1 LPCSFCK
8 GGNLGNCIKLSPQKS
23 KGINNDYLAASD
35 KDLDLYK
42 HTISKQEVSNSPVG
56 GVFRQLHVLADA
68 RSPRYDALVFSILAW
83 ASRSNV
89 PEDYRTQSSYYEIQ
103 TVRRLNFNLEI
114 CAIDTHEVF
123 ASNLLAW
130 FTYSSCSKV
139 VQAHMHFKG
148 SLAMLNFLIDKYTK
162 YYNDNDLKL
171 FGPFIIDCANAWT
184 IRNGVIPNRCTT
196 FNQRVTYFNQLTLK
210 GSLTAWYSGPLEAAN
225 STLGNLF
232 EVALTSMCQY
242 ARKELK
248 GDFERDNVDHVLQ
261 YIYAELG
268 DRDLHSALRTLY
280 QSFQGAQTNHTT
292 VEGQLITRLFHRLR
306 STLLLLTVLEAP
318 SVQLGV
324 LTPKAEY
331 LGSKIISFCWIQ
343 AIRRDG
349 PIEDYYMISWHNFCH
364 LLLGGMVLSPLE
376 SPGGKCILHPRSD
389 ESLFMDC

>member
-1 LPCSFCK
+1 
-8 GGNLGNCIKLSPQKS
+8 
-23 KGINNDYLAASD
+23 
-35 KDLDLYK
+35 
-42 HTISKQEVSNSPVG
+42 
-56 GVFRQLHVLADA
+56 
-68 RSPRYDALVFSILAW
+68 
-83 ASRSNV
+83 
-89 PEDYRTQSSYYEIQ
+89 
-103 TVRRLNFNLEI
+103 
-114 CAIDTHEVF
+114 
-123 ASNLLAW
+123 
-130 FTYSSCSKV
+130 
-139 VQAHMHFKG
+139 
-148 SLAMLNFLIDKYTK
+148 
-162 YYNDNDLKL
+162 
-171 FGPFIIDCANAWT
+171 
-184 IRNGVIPNRCTT
+184 
-196 FNQRVTYFNQLTLK
+196 
-210 GSLTAWYSGPLEAAN
+210 
-225 STLGNLF
+225 
-232 EVALTSMCQY
+232 MCQY